1 MPDLMTPR
9 RSKLLAGLGLL
20 AAVSTA
26 AAGCSS
32 SKPAASTSTT
42 TTGSGTT
49 VPSVS
54 VPSGTLNGSGSTF
67 QLNFDQDAIAAFDQ
81 AHSGVTINYG
91 GGGSGKG
98 QTDLLNHLVD
108 FAGTDSL
115 PKNASAYTGGILY
128 FPTVA
133 APITLSYNL
142 SGVSSLTLSPTSIA
156 KIFLGQIKSW
166 NDPAIAA
173 DNPGVS
179 LPSTSITPVHRSDG
193 SGTTSNFTKYLSK
206 AVPAV
211 WTLGHG
217 NTVAWPG
224 GQAASGNPGV
234 ASVIKQTSGAIGY
247 VDFST
252 AKASGLT
259 VASVKNST
267 GQAVA
272 PSLAGASAAVG
283 AATIA
288 ADLTY
293 DPTDASA
300 PSAYPITSPTWIIVY
315 KTQTDATKTAI
326 LKAFLQY
333 LLTTAQ
339 TTVAG
344 QDNYAPLP
352 QSLDQM
358 ALAQLNQL

>member
-1 MPDLMTPR
+1 MQELKTSR
-9 RSKLLAGLGLL
+9 RAKLLAGVGLL
-20 AAVSTA
+20 AAVSA
-26 AAGCSS
+26 IGAGCSS
-32 SKPAASTSTT
+32 SKPSASTSS
-42 TTGSGTT
+42 TTGGSSTT
-49 VPSVS
+49 ASTVA

-115 PKNASAYTGGILY
+115 PKNASSYTGGILY

-142 SGVSSLTLSPTSIA
+142 SGVKDLTLSATTIA

-166 NDPAIAA
+166 SDPAIAA

-193 SGTTSNFTKYLSK
+193 SGTTSNFTKYLEK
-206 AVPAV
+206 AAPSA

-259 VASVKNST
+259 VASVKNSSGT
-267 GQAVA
+267 AVP

-283 AATIA
+283 GATIA

-293 DPTDASA
+293 DPTNATASG
-300 PSAYPITSPTWIIVY
+300 AYPITSPTWIIVY
-315 KTQTDATKTAI
+315 KTQSDPTKAAI

-339 TTVAG
+339 TTVAQ